1 MVLWWIGNAIFFLV
15 IIPVL
20 VLILQNLL
28 KPARHIELY
37 AEDITDHVAQFP
49 PHLEALHELST
60 TRQLVKEA
68 DVYLERYA
76 RALDEIP

>member
-1 MVLWWIGNAIFFLV
+1 MVLWWIGNAVFFLV

-20 VLILQNLL
+20 LMILINLL

-37 AEDITDHVAQFP
+37 ANDITDHVAQFP
-49 PHLEALHELST
+49 PHLEALHELGT

-68 DVYLERYA
+68 DVYLDRYV
-76 RALDEIP
+76 RALDQIP